1 MNKYTILIIDDE
13 PHILTSLKRL
23 LSSEDRE
30 IFTAE
35 SAEKAWEVL
44 KEKGEVEV
52 ILCDQKLPGI
62 SGIDFLLKVK
72 MRYPDTIRILVTGY
86 PDLNSAMEAINKAHI
101 WRYILKPIDPEELKI
116 LLKHAFDYYRVLKE
130 NRLLLQVA
138 RQQAEWIKVLREKHP
153 EAVQEILKTSFSL
166 DEKKISQII
175 SEFMKKYSLEGEK

>member
-1 MNKYTILIIDDE
+1 MSKHTILIVDDE

-23 LSSEDRE
+23 LASEERE

-35 SAEKAWEVL
+35 NAEKAWQIL
-44 KEKGEVEV
+44 QEKGEVEV
-52 ILCDQKLPGI
+52 VLCDQRLPGI

-101 WRYILKPIDPEELKI
+101 WRYIVKPIDPEELKI

-130 NRLLLQVA
+130 NRLLLQIA
-138 RQQAEWIKVLREKHP
+138 RQQAEWIRDLKEKYP
-153 EAVQEILKTSFSL
+153 DIVSNTSVKL
-166 DEKKISQII
+166 DEKKICEII
-175 SEFMKKYSLEGEK
+175 TQFMKKYSSPKGEK